1 MWKKTLFLTKSETN
15 FVKSVAIIM
24 MMVHHFLGF
33 PSWRVGGIALEP
45 SIFLTNGIPLSQTIA
60 VQFKI
65 CVSVF
70 AVITGYGWGNGK
82 VSLRKSLQRIGKIGL
97 IYEICLVFE
106 YSLNA
111 LIAPSFVSIGDIFDQ
126 ITLCFFHGSL
136 LIGFAWYIQFFVL
149 AAISYPVL
157 VKLMRACTNK
167 LIQGM
172 IAIIPF
178 WGVYILLERV
188 GILGIWNGII
198 VGYLI
203 YMPCIMMGTW
213 IADNANRIW
222 RNDKP
227 SIVYSICWTALSIA
241 VLFIRYT
248 TGGRLYFDV
257 FLAPIFIYAL
267 SNLFVASGL
276 AHCKLSFGLL
286 STCSTYMW
294 LLHSIFFQTPG
305 ARQFQIVL
313 YCSRKAIIVCLWGCF
328 IVFVVAY
335 ILSFMIEK
343 VYIFGS
349 CLKAP
354 HALRGNNSED

>member
-1 MWKKTLFLTKSETN
+1 MRSKRSFLSRSETD
-15 FVKSVAIIM
+15 FVKSMAVIF

-33 PSWRVGGIALEP
+33 PSWRVGGVALGMSVFLP
-45 SIFLTNGIPLSQTIA
+45 SGVPLSQTIA

-65 CVSVF
+65 CVAVF
-70 AVITGYGWGNGK
+70 AVITGYGWGYGK

-111 LIAPSFVSIGDIFDQ
+111 LIDPSFVSIGDIFDQ

-136 LIGFAWYIQFFVL
+136 LIGFAWYIQFFAL

-167 LIQGM
+167 MIQGA

-178 WGVYILLERV
+178 WGVYMLLERM

-203 YMPCIMMGTW
+203 YMPCIMIGTW
-213 IADNANRIW
+213 LADNTKSVW
-222 RNDKP
+222 KNDKI
-227 SIVYSICWTALSIA
+227 SFAYSLCWTAVIVA
-241 VLFIRYT
+241 VLLVRHL
-248 TGGRLYFDV
+248 TGGRLPLDV
-257 FLAPIFIYAL
+257 FLAPILIYAL
-267 SNLFVASGL
+267 SNLYITSGL
-276 AHCKLSFGLL
+276 VKWKAMFEILSA
-286 STCSTYMW
+286 CSSYMW

-305 ARQFQIVL
+305 AASLQQFL
-313 YCSRKAIIVCLWGCF
+313 YVSGNAVIVCVWGCVL
-328 IVFVVAY
+328 VFVTAY
-335 ILSFMIEK
+335 
-343 VYIFGS
+343 V
-349 CLKAP
+349 LKDLNQRVINVI
-354 HALRGNNSED
+354 HRL